1 MGCLKEANP
10 MPSGMCRTPGAY
22 ETVKRQCDGLED
34 CNLLASNGVFGD
46 ACPDANKYLDVN
58 YDCVNNPGKLME
70 GDSPAPRGEGYFIV
84 TG

>member
-1 MGCLKEANP
+1 MGCLNAVIP

-34 CNLLASNGVFGD
+34 CDLFASNGVFGD

-58 YDCVNNPGKLME
+58 YDCLNNPGELME
-70 GDSPAPRGEGYFIV
+70 GYSSL
-84 TG
+84 TGGTA